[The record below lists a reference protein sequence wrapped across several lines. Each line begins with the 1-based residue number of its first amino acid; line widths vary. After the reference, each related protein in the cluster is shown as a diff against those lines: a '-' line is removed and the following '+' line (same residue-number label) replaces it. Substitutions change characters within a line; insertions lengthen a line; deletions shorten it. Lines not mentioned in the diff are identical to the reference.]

1 MSEDYSKTQ
10 MLKIHAP
17 GLAWIPRLVRDNL
30 TPALAGSAITTLFMG
45 VAYLINS
52 PQKDIH
58 HVQEIIA
65 QQQAHEAKTDELLQQ
80 IVTSQAVMSS
90 QISDIAEKTNHN
102 EDRWE
107 RVAEIAE
114 SPPHAR
120 RRPK

>member
-17 GLAWIPRLVRDNL
+17 GLAWIPRFVRDNL
-30 TPALAGSAITTLFMG
+30 TPALAGSAVTTLFMA
-45 VAYLINS
+45 VAYLLNS

-65 QQQAHEAKTDELLQQ
+65 QQQAHEQKTDELLQQ
-80 IVTSQAVMSS
+80 LVTGQAVMNAAMSDFRDE
-90 QISDIAEKTNHN
+90 QDRQREWRDRLADIAE
-102 EDRWE
+102 
-107 RVAEIAE
+107 A
-114 SPPHAR
+114 PPHAR